1 MDGPENA
8 TFPVT
13 TNQDFRCFAIGTN
26 VFSRTSQARLY
37 GYYDSQMPN
46 SCERVLRM
54 TDESSQNTGPSEN
67 AAPPLTI
74 AGKRVISV
82 RRWYRRTRVRSIV
95 FLAALLVLGLHL
107 VMRSSA
113 TLYALRLA
121 GALLVLF
128 VAWPLLAGT
137 YTKIELSPNVQAT
150 KSSIV
155 CVWGNSGSLALLS

>member
-1 MDGPENA
+1 M
-8 TFPVT
+8 
-13 TNQDFRCFAIGTN
+13 I
-26 VFSRTSQARLY
+26 
-37 GYYDSQMPN
+37 
-46 SCERVLRM
+46 
-54 TDESSQNTGPSEN
+54 DESSQN

-121 GALLVLF
+121 GALVVLF
-128 VAWPLLAGT
+128 VVWPLLAGT
-137 YTKIELSPNVQAT
+137 YLLHKIELSPNVQAT

-155 CVWGNSGSLALLS
+155 CAWGNSRSIGLLS